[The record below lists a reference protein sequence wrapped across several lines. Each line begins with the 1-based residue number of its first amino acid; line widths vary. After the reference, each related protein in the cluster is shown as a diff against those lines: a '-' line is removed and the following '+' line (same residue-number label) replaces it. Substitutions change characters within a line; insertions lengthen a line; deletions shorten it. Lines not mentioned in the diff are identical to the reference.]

1 MKVNGDR
8 NGFVSNI
15 LQIMFFFLS
24 GDKLLSPG
32 NDEDIFCTEWT
43 PFPIKVM
50 FIKVL
55 VSLVSMCFSDGS
67 GASNWAAPSK
77 FSSCYLSPVWVGMN
91 KLWDMLNAKSL
102 RGQRR
107 LQLRVETKRVLFTSS
122 DGMVKQRKIQLYAAD
137 AGLHA
142 TTSIG
147 LKKSSEKLLGRP
159 NYFFLSVW
167 RWHLCTAPC
176 IIVCFIWKLV
186 YNGCVPVPYRA
197 LFIYIYIF
205 FFLHLC
211 IYPKR
216 LTVYSSYTNLYQYV
230 CSLGIEPTTFL
241 HC

>member
-1 MKVNGDR
+1 
-8 NGFVSNI
+8 
-15 LQIMFFFLS
+15 
-24 GDKLLSPG
+24 
-32 NDEDIFCTEWT
+32 
-43 PFPIKVM
+43 M

-55 VSLVSMCFSDGS
+55 VCLVSMCFSDGS

-159 NYFFLSVW
+159 NYFFFY
-167 RWHLCTAPC
+167 LCEGDICAQLHVSLFVLYGNWFTMAVFQFPIELC
-176 IIVCFIWKLV
+176 
-186 YNGCVPVPYRA
+186 
-197 LFIYIYIF
+197 LFIYIYLF
-205 FFLHLC
+205 FFYISAFIQSDLQFIQAIKIC
-211 IYPKR
+211 ISMCVPWELNPQPFCTANVILYHWAIGTP
-216 LTVYSSYTNLYQYV
+216 VYFT
-230 CSLGIEPTTFL
+230 
-241 HC
+241 